1 MSKIK
6 ILIFL
11 TLIFFSNNITAF
23 GLENKILVKIENQI
37 ITSLDVNNEYKYLIA
52 LNPNIKN
59 SKKEDLI
66 KLSKRSII
74 QEKIKKIAI
83 EKNFNNPKIP
93 QKYLEQILKNVYSR
107 IGINNLNDFKKYLE
121 INNIDFEN
129 VQKKLKIE
137 ALWNELILIKFSSKI
152 KIDEENLKNKI
163 QKDNNKFLKSY
174 LLSEISFEISNLN
187 DLDKKFIEIS
197 EIIKNKGFDF
207 AALKYSL
214 SPTSNLGGRLDWI
227 NENSLNK
234 NILFSQSIHGFEMGR
249 GRISGLSTHKD
260 LMLIGL
266 GTALD
271 LFVLSLM
278 TEVVEKD
285 PGLFS
290 YKMPEYGTICPH
302 HAVPLH
308 YNRINLNVV
317 EMPRVS
323 SSGDIA
329 FMGEGDY
336 DSFKDLKSIIIRDD
350 ELIHGLIELFPG
362 QDIFDII
369 FSTVDK
375 SS

>member
-1 MSKIK
+1 MFKNK

-129 VQKKLKIE
+129 VQKKLEIE

-174 LLSEISFEISNLN
+174 LLSEISFEISNLK

-234 NILFSQSIHGFEMGR
+234 NIKEAIKKLEINDFTNPIVVPGGF
-249 GRISGLSTHKD
+249 
-260 LMLIGL
+260 LIL
-266 GTALD
+266 QINEIKNTKIEVNIENELKKLVNFEKNTQLNQYSKIYFNKIKKNLD
-271 LFVLSLM
+271 
-278 TEVVEKD
+278 
-285 PGLFS
+285 
-290 YKMPEYGTICPH
+290 
-302 HAVPLH
+302 
-308 YNRINLNVV
+308 IN
-317 EMPRVS
+317 
-323 SSGDIA
+323 
-329 FMGEGDY
+329 
-336 DSFKDLKSIIIRDD
+336 
-350 ELIHGLIELFPG
+350 EL
-362 QDIFDII
+362 
-369 FSTVDK
+369 
-375 SS
+375 

>member
-1 MSKIK
+1 MFKNK

-59 SKKEDLI
+59 SKKEDLM

-93 QKYLEQILKNVYSR
+93 QKYLEQILTNVYSR

-121 INNIDFEN
+121 VNNINFEN
-129 VQKKLKIE
+129 IKKKLEIE
-137 ALWNELILIKFSSKI
+137 ALWNELVLIKFSSKI
-152 KIDEENLKNKI
+152 KINEENLKKKI
-163 QKDNNKFLKSY
+163 QRDNNKFLKSY
-174 LLSEISFEISNLN
+174 LLSEISFEISNLK

-234 NILFSQSIHGFEMGR
+234 NIKEAIKKLEINDFTNPIVVPGGF
-249 GRISGLSTHKD
+249 
-260 LMLIGL
+260 LIL
-266 GTALD
+266 QINEIKNTKIEVNIENELKKLVNFEKNTQLNQYSKIYFNKIKKNLD
-271 LFVLSLM
+271 
-278 TEVVEKD
+278 
-285 PGLFS
+285 
-290 YKMPEYGTICPH
+290 
-302 HAVPLH
+302 
-308 YNRINLNVV
+308 IN
-317 EMPRVS
+317 
-323 SSGDIA
+323 
-329 FMGEGDY
+329 
-336 DSFKDLKSIIIRDD
+336 
-350 ELIHGLIELFPG
+350 EL
-362 QDIFDII
+362 
-369 FSTVDK
+369 
-375 SS
+375 